1 MFVGAA
7 VMTEGK
13 SQYQWGVYGSYCQN
27 VLKTLGVQQQRTA
40 HNGQCVHPHQQTK
53 KINKKKLELVPGVAT
68 ALNAQR
74 VKDSFFFHPSAP
86 VLPLLAYWTP
96 MHSSVYSI
104 VILAYR
110 PLL

>member
-13 SQYQWGVYGSYCQN
+13 SQYQWGVYGSYCQS

-74 VKDSFFFHPSAP
+74 VKDSFFLPSIRTCAAL
-86 VLPLLAYWTP
+86 VGILDAYAQL
-96 MHSSVYSI
+96 SV
-104 VILAYR
+104 
-110 PLL
+110 